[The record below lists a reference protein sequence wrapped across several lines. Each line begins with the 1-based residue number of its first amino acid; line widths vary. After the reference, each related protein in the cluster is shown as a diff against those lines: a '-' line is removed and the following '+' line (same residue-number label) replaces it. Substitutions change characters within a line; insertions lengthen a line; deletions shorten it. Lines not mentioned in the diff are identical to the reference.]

1 MAAVCSGDEWGGSD
15 PALAAQS
22 SFFAFGYLKRYSR
35 RIPFMC
41 RVIRRAAGVLIL
53 VFLLAPAGFAK
64 GLAAKPGEDAG
75 NSADAAVASTSASSV
90 SPDPA
95 NANESPA
102 PDATSTAAPASS
114 PAEQGATSDKKTS
127 NEDEKPAPK
136 FTPVLAT
143 TGTLG
148 LFTLETAETLPKRGL
163 DFSAFGN
170 KFGRMPGS
178 VTILQIGL
186 DMSYGITDNLN
197 FYAAFDPYQRAH
209 IGCPGQLSLRSIPLS
224 TCVPQSFGVPG
235 SNSFFP
241 SPAGSAPGYVEDYPF
256 AANNTGGLGNI
267 TLGLKYALL
276 SERHG
281 APVSFSVR
289 NDFNISTRTDV
300 NKLLANGTQ
309 GSPVSDL
316 VSAAISRQ
324 WSNII
329 TATFN
334 VGYWFGRDPRDTTG
348 NPLFNMANQVRTGFG
363 FISFPES
370 RFQLMTEYSAVIFTS
385 AFSNST
391 PDTSFGARDPID
403 GIWGVRVYPWKHLG
417 IDVGYR
423 RMLNLRDL
431 NDRNGFVVK
440 VGAGFWP
447 EKTPPVN
454 HPPTV
459 SCSADKS
466 MVYLDS
472 GDAVAITC
480 TASDPDNDPLT
491 YTWSQTCGKVDGSG
505 SQVRWLSAG
514 VPVGPCAIT
523 AKVDDGR
530 GGFASSSVSVR
541 VDPKPNHPPT
551 ITCSAD
557 RTTVFSGEK
566 VHITTNA
573 SDPDGDPLKYTWT
586 ANAGQIVGSGA
597 AVDFD
602 TTGLAPGTYTVTV
615 RVDDGRGGAADCSS
629 TVEVK
634 AVPPPPQASKISD
647 CAFGKPL
654 STRIDNSCKRFLD
667 DVALRL
673 QSEPRGSAVIIGYS
687 DPKEAKPAKVAGDRA
702 TNAVKYLGEKGIDAS
717 RVATRTGSGQAGA
730 GDNRR
735 IDVIWVPEGA
745 TF

>member
-1 MAAVCSGDEWGGSD
+1 M
-15 PALAAQS
+15 LR
-22 SFFAFGYLKRYSR
+22 L
-35 RIPFMC
+35 
-41 RVIRRAAGVLIL
+41 IRRGAGILMLIL
-53 VFLLAPAGFAK
+53 LLAPAGFTESSAGRTDK
-64 GLAAKPGEDAG
+64 DPWKTDAAAAESSDTATSTDAAKSDEAG
-75 NSADAAVASTSASSV
+75 AS
-90 SPDPA
+90 
-95 NANESPA
+95 
-102 PDATSTAAPASS
+102 DATSAAAPA
-114 PAEQGATSDKKTS
+114 PAAQNATADKKST
-127 NEDEKPAPK
+127 NDDEKPAPK
-136 FTPVLAT
+136 FTPMLAT
-143 TGTLG
+143 TGTIG
-148 LFTLETAETLPKRGL
+148 LFTLETGETLPKHGFNL
-163 DFSAFGN
+163 SAFGN

-178 VTILQIGL
+178 VTILQIGA

-197 FYAAFDPYQRAH
+197 FYGAFDPYQRAH

-224 TCVPQSFGVPG
+224 TCVPQSFGLPG

-241 SPAGSAPGYVEDYPF
+241 TVAGTAPGYVEDFPF

-267 TLGLKYALL
+267 TLGLKYALF

-289 NDFNISTRTDV
+289 NDFIISTRTDE

-316 VSAAISRQ
+316 ISAAISRQ

-370 RFQLMTEYSAVIFTS
+370 RFQLMTEYSAVIFTG
-385 AFSNST
+385 AFSNTT
-391 PDTSFGARDPID
+391 PDTTFGARDPID
-403 GIWGVRVYPWKHLG
+403 GIWGLRVYPWKHFG
-417 IDVGYR
+417 IDIGYR

-440 VGAGFWP
+440 VGGGYWP
-447 EKTPPVN
+447 EKVPPVN

-459 SCSADKS
+459 SCTADKS

-472 GDAVAITC
+472 GDAVAISC
-480 TASDPDNDPLT
+480 AASDPDNDPLT
-491 YTWSQTCGKVDGSG
+491 WTWSSTGGKVDGSG
-505 SQVRWLSAG
+505 PQVRWLSAG
-514 VPVGPCAIT
+514 TPLGSYTIT

-557 RTTVFSGEK
+557 RTSVFSGEK

-573 SDPDGDPLKYTWT
+573 SDPDGDPLTYTWR
-586 ANAGQIVGSGA
+586 ANAGQIVGSGP

-629 TVEVK
+629 SVEVK
-634 AVPPPPQASKISD
+634 TVPPPPQASKISD
-647 CAFGKPL
+647 CAFGKAQ
-654 STRIDNSCKRFLD
+654 SARIDNVCKRILD

-687 DPKEAKPAKVAGDRA
+687 DPKESKAEKVASDRA

-717 RVATRTGSGQAGA
+717 RVPTRTGSGQAGA
-730 GDNRR
+730 TDNQR

-745 TF
+745 TY